1 MVAAV
6 HPVGFDNLPIC
17 CCRHCWTEPPAAKHC
32 MRVLLSAHL
41 QIERSIE
48 ASFLSE
54 AEMVFTTLSSTQREV
69 FQKSAGRAPF
79 HTGAAL
85 CSGHGVCCRCDAFQ
99 LAGGACTQR
108 WRPPLHSLAARNT
121 HVCSPRLVALPP
133 PHRAVLIDE
142 AGQASEVAALQ
153 PLVFG
158 AKR

>member
-32 MRVLLSAHL
+32 LRVIPSACL

-85 CSGHGVCCRCDAFQ
+85 GAGQAARCRCGALQ
-99 LAGGACTQR
+99 LVGGACAQQC
-108 WRPPLHSLAARNT
+108 RPLLHSLAARNKQ
-121 HVCSPRLVALPP
+121 VYAPRLAALPP